1 MVRWLPY
8 FIAGRYLRSRK
19 SHSVINIISGVSV
32 AAMATPVAAMVIL
45 LSVFNGLE
53 GMVRTLYRAVD
64 ADITIR
70 AAEGTVFDA
79 AAVDTA
85 AIRAAEGVETL
96 SLVLE
101 QGAMAEV
108 GDRRT
113 IVRLRGVERTY
124 EDVVPVAQT
133 IYGGTFAVGVERTYE
148 DVVPVAQTIYGG
160 TFAVGVD
167 DSRSVVLGHRT
178 AQELGMSRQ
187 AAGDMVTLYAINRAR
202 FSSLLPVGGYT
213 RRTLPVAGFYSI
225 DDENGDVAY
234 VSLDVAQDMFNYE
247 GRASSVAVKLAAG
260 ADADAVAERLQRIA
274 GEGMEVLTRERS
286 NSIYRLMALEKWGV
300 FAVALLV
307 LVVASLT
314 VVGTIVMIMI
324 DKRDDAAT
332 LRMMGANRATVRD
345 IFVGEGHLLA
355 GVSLVLGVA
364 AGVGLTLLQQTVG
377 LVRLQTATLM
387 VDIYPVELHAADVLL
402 TAAAYI
408 VVAHVVTRLTVGAML
423 KDNATI

>member
-133 IYGGTFAVGVERTYE
+133 IYGGTFAVGV
-148 DVVPVAQTIYGG
+148 
-160 TFAVGVD
+160 D

-247 GRASSVAVKLAAG
+247 GRASSVTVKLAAG

-300 FAVALLV
+300 FAVALIV

-387 VDIYPVELHAADVLL
+387 VDIYPVELHATDVLL

>member
-70 AAEGTVFDA
+70 AAEGTVFDV

-133 IYGGTFAVGVERTYE
+133 IYGGTFAVGV
-148 DVVPVAQTIYGG
+148 
-160 TFAVGVD
+160 D

-187 AAGDMVTLYAINRAR
+187 AAGDMVTLYAINRTR

-213 RRTLPVAGFYSI
+213 RQTLPVAGFYSI

-300 FAVALLV
+300 FAVALIV

>member
-70 AAEGTVFDA
+70 AAEGTVFDV

-133 IYGGTFAVGVERTYE
+133 IYGGTFAVGV
-148 DVVPVAQTIYGG
+148 
-160 TFAVGVD
+160 D

-187 AAGDMVTLYAINRAR
+187 AAGDMVTLYAINRTR

-213 RRTLPVAGFYSI
+213 RRALPVAGFYSI

-300 FAVALLV
+300 FAVALIV

>member
-70 AAEGTVFDA
+70 AAEGTVFDV
-79 AAVDTA
+79 AAVDMA

-133 IYGGTFAVGVERTYE
+133 IYGGTFAVS
-148 DVVPVAQTIYGG
+148 
-160 TFAVGVD
+160 VD

-187 AAGDMVTLYAINRAR
+187 AAGDMVTLYAINRTR

-300 FAVALLV
+300 FAVALIV

-332 LRMMGANRATVRD
+332 LRMMGASRATVRD

>member
-70 AAEGTVFDA
+70 AAEGTVFDV

-133 IYGGTFAVGVERTYE
+133 IYGGTFAVGV
-148 DVVPVAQTIYGG
+148 
-160 TFAVGVD
+160 D

-187 AAGDMVTLYAINRAR
+187 AAGDMVTLYAINRTR

-247 GRASSVAVKLAAG
+247 GRASAVAVKLAAG

-300 FAVALLV
+300 FAVALIV

-332 LRMMGANRATVRD
+332 LRMMGASRATVRD

-355 GVSLVLGVA
+355 VVSLVLGVA

-408 VVAHVVTRLTVGAML
+408 VVAHVVTRLTVGVML

>member
-70 AAEGTVFDA
+70 AAEGTVFDV

-133 IYGGTFAVGVERTYE
+133 IYGGTFAVGV
-148 DVVPVAQTIYGG
+148 
-160 TFAVGVD
+160 D

-178 AQELGMSRQ
+178 AQKLGMSRQ
-187 AAGDMVTLYAINRAR
+187 AAGDMVTLYAINRTR

-332 LRMMGANRATVRD
+332 LRMMGASRATVRD

>member
-79 AAVDTA
+79 AAADTA

-133 IYGGTFAVGVERTYE
+133 IYGGTFAVGV
-148 DVVPVAQTIYGG
+148 
-160 TFAVGVD
+160 D

-187 AAGDMVTLYAINRAR
+187 AAGDMVTLYAINRTR

-234 VSLDVAQDMFNYE
+234 VALDVAQDMFNYE

-300 FAVALLV
+300 FAVALIV

>member
-70 AAEGTVFDA
+70 AAEGTIFDA

-124 EDVVPVAQT
+124 EDVVPA
-133 IYGGTFAVGVERTYE
+133 
-148 DVVPVAQTIYGG
+148 AQTIYGG

-187 AAGDMVTLYAINRAR
+187 AAGDMVTLYAINRTR

-213 RRTLPVAGFYSI
+213 RRTLPVAGLYSI

-300 FAVALLV
+300 FAVALIV

>member
-70 AAEGTVFDA
+70 AAEGTVFDV

-133 IYGGTFAVGVERTYE
+133 IYGGTFAVGV
-148 DVVPVAQTIYGG
+148 
-160 TFAVGVD
+160 D

-187 AAGDMVTLYAINRAR
+187 TVGDMVTLYAINRTR

-300 FAVALLV
+300 FAVALIV

>member
-133 IYGGTFAVGVERTYE
+133 IYGGTFAVGV
-148 DVVPVAQTIYGG
+148 
-160 TFAVGVD
+160 D

-187 AAGDMVTLYAINRAR
+187 TVGDMVTLYAINRTR

-300 FAVALLV
+300 FAVALIV

>member
-70 AAEGTVFDA
+70 AAEGTVFDV
-79 AAVDTA
+79 AAVDVA

-113 IVRLRGVERTY
+113 IVRLR
-124 EDVVPVAQT
+124 
-133 IYGGTFAVGVERTYE
+133 GVERTYE

-234 VSLDVAQDMFNYE
+234 VALDVAQDMFNYE

-300 FAVALLV
+300 FAVALIV

>member
-133 IYGGTFAVGVERTYE
+133 IYGGTFAVGV
-148 DVVPVAQTIYGG
+148 
-160 TFAVGVD
+160 D

-187 AAGDMVTLYAINRAR
+187 TVGDMVTLYAINRTR

-234 VSLDVAQDMFNYE
+234 VALDVAQDMFNYE

-300 FAVALLV
+300 FAVALIV

-355 GVSLVLGVA
+355 VVSLVLGVA

>member
-70 AAEGTVFDA
+70 AAEGTVFDV

-133 IYGGTFAVGVERTYE
+133 IYGGTFAVGV
-148 DVVPVAQTIYGG
+148 
-160 TFAVGVD
+160 D

-178 AQELGMSRQ
+178 AQELSMSRQ
-187 AAGDMVTLYAINRAR
+187 AAGDMVTLYAINRTR

-300 FAVALLV
+300 FAVALIV

-332 LRMMGANRATVRD
+332 LRMMGASRATVRD

-355 GVSLVLGVA
+355 VVSLVLGVA

>member
-113 IVRLRGVERTY
+113 IVR
-124 EDVVPVAQT
+124 
-133 IYGGTFAVGVERTYE
+133 
-148 DVVPVAQTIYGG
+148 
-160 TFAVGVD
+160 
-167 DSRSVVLGHRT
+167 
-178 AQELGMSRQ
+178 
-187 AAGDMVTLYAINRAR
+187 AAGC
-202 FSSLLPVGGYT
+202 
-213 RRTLPVAGFYSI
+213 
-225 DDENGDVAY
+225 
-234 VSLDVAQDMFNYE
+234 
-247 GRASSVAVKLAAG
+247 G
-260 ADADAVAERLQRIA
+260 ADV
-274 GEGMEVLTRERS
+274 
-286 NSIYRLMALEKWGV
+286 
-300 FAVALLV
+300 
-307 LVVASLT
+307 
-314 VVGTIVMIMI
+314 
-324 DKRDDAAT
+324 
-332 LRMMGANRATVRD
+332 
-345 IFVGEGHLLA
+345 
-355 GVSLVLGVA
+355 
-364 AGVGLTLLQQTVG
+364 
-377 LVRLQTATLM
+377 
-387 VDIYPVELHAADVLL
+387 
-402 TAAAYI
+402 
-408 VVAHVVTRLTVGAML
+408 
-423 KDNATI
+423 

>member
-113 IVRLRGVERTY
+113 IVRLRGVE
-124 EDVVPVAQT
+124 
-133 IYGGTFAVGVERTYE
+133 GTYE

-187 AAGDMVTLYAINRAR
+187 AAGDMVTLYAINRTR

-234 VSLDVAQDMFNYE
+234 VALDVAQDMFNYE
-247 GRASSVAVKLAAG
+247 ERASSVAVKLAAG

-300 FAVALLV
+300 FAVALIV

-332 LRMMGANRATVRD
+332 LRMMGASRATVRD

>member
-70 AAEGTVFDA
+70 AAEGTVFDV

-133 IYGGTFAVGVERTYE
+133 IYGGTFAVGV
-148 DVVPVAQTIYGG
+148 
-160 TFAVGVD
+160 D

-187 AAGDMVTLYAINRAR
+187 AAGDMVTLYAINRMR

-234 VSLDVAQDMFNYE
+234 VALDVAQDMFNYE

-300 FAVALLV
+300 FAVALIV

-332 LRMMGANRATVRD
+332 LRMMGASRATVRD

>member
-133 IYGGTFAVGVERTYE
+133 IYGGTFAVGV
-148 DVVPVAQTIYGG
+148 
-160 TFAVGVD
+160 D

-247 GRASSVAVKLAAG
+247 GRASAVAVKLAAG
-260 ADADAVAERLQRIA
+260 ADADVVAERLQRIA

-300 FAVALLV
+300 FAVALIV

-332 LRMMGANRATVRD
+332 LRMMGASRATVRD

-355 GVSLVLGVA
+355 VVSLVLGVA

>member
-70 AAEGTVFDA
+70 AAEGTVFDV

-133 IYGGTFAVGVERTYE
+133 IYGGTFAVGV
-148 DVVPVAQTIYGG
+148 
-160 TFAVGVD
+160 D

-187 AAGDMVTLYAINRAR
+187 AAGDMVTLYAINRTR

-213 RRTLPVAGFYSI
+213 RRTLPVAGLYSI

-234 VSLDVAQDMFNYE
+234 VALDVAQDMFNYE

-300 FAVALLV
+300 FAVALIV

>member
-64 ADITIR
+64 ADIAIR
-70 AAEGTVFDA
+70 AAEGTVFDT

-133 IYGGTFAVGVERTYE
+133 IYGGTFAVGV
-148 DVVPVAQTIYGG
+148 
-160 TFAVGVD
+160 D

-187 AAGDMVTLYAINRAR
+187 AAGDMVTLYAINRTR

-234 VSLDVAQDMFNYE
+234 VALDVAQDMFNYE

-300 FAVALLV
+300 FAVALIV

-332 LRMMGANRATVRD
+332 LRMMGASRATVRD

-355 GVSLVLGVA
+355 VVSLVLGVA

>member
-70 AAEGTVFDA
+70 AAEGTVFDV
-79 AAVDTA
+79 AAVDMA

-101 QGAMAEV
+101 QGVMAEV

-113 IVRLRGVERTY
+113 IVRLR
-124 EDVVPVAQT
+124 
-133 IYGGTFAVGVERTYE
+133 GVERTYE

-300 FAVALLV
+300 FAVALIV

-332 LRMMGANRATVRD
+332 LRMMGASRATVRD

-355 GVSLVLGVA
+355 VVSLVLGVA

>member
-70 AAEGTVFDA
+70 AAEGTVFDV

-133 IYGGTFAVGVERTYE
+133 IYGGTFAVGV
-148 DVVPVAQTIYGG
+148 
-160 TFAVGVD
+160 D

-178 AQELGMSRQ
+178 AQELGMLRQ
-187 AAGDMVTLYAINRAR
+187 AAGDMVTLYAINRTR

-234 VSLDVAQDMFNYE
+234 VALDVAQDMFNYE

-300 FAVALLV
+300 FAVALIV

-332 LRMMGANRATVRD
+332 LRMMGASRATVRD

-355 GVSLVLGVA
+355 VVSLVLGVA

>member
-53 GMVRTLYRAVD
+53 DMVRTLYRAVD

-101 QGAMAEV
+101 QGTMAEV

-133 IYGGTFAVGVERTYE
+133 IYGGTFAVGV
-148 DVVPVAQTIYGG
+148 
-160 TFAVGVD
+160 D
-167 DSRSVVLGHRT
+167 DSRRVVLGHRT

-247 GRASSVAVKLAAG
+247 GRASSVAVKLAVG
-260 ADADAVAERLQRIA
+260 ADADTVAERLQRIA

-300 FAVALLV
+300 FAVALIV

>member
-70 AAEGTVFDA
+70 AAEGTIFDA

-133 IYGGTFAVGVERTYE
+133 IYGGTFAVS
-148 DVVPVAQTIYGG
+148 
-160 TFAVGVD
+160 VD

-187 AAGDMVTLYAINRAR
+187 AVGDMVTLYAINRTR

-300 FAVALLV
+300 FAVALIV

>member
-70 AAEGTVFDA
+70 AAEGTVFDV

-133 IYGGTFAVGVERTYE
+133 IYGGTFAVGV
-148 DVVPVAQTIYGG
+148 
-160 TFAVGVD
+160 D

-187 AAGDMVTLYAINRAR
+187 AAGDMVTLYAINRTR

-260 ADADAVAERLQRIA
+260 VDADAVAERLQRIA

-300 FAVALLV
+300 FAVALIV

-332 LRMMGANRATVRD
+332 LRMMGASRATVRD

>member
-133 IYGGTFAVGVERTYE
+133 IYGGTFAVGV
-148 DVVPVAQTIYGG
+148 
-160 TFAVGVD
+160 D

-178 AQELGMSRQ
+178 AQKLGMSRQ
-187 AAGDMVTLYAINRAR
+187 AAGDMVTLYAINRTR

>member
-133 IYGGTFAVGVERTYE
+133 IYGGTFAVGV
-148 DVVPVAQTIYGG
+148 G
-160 TFAVGVD
+160 

-187 AAGDMVTLYAINRAR
+187 AAGDMVTLYAINRTR

-234 VSLDVAQDMFNYE
+234 VSLDVAQDMFNHE

-300 FAVALLV
+300 FAVALIV

>member
-133 IYGGTFAVGVERTYE
+133 IYGGTFAVGV
-148 DVVPVAQTIYGG
+148 
-160 TFAVGVD
+160 D

-234 VSLDVAQDMFNYE
+234 VALDVAQDMFNYE

-300 FAVALLV
+300 FAVALIV

-355 GVSLVLGVA
+355 VVSLVLGVA

>member
-70 AAEGTVFDA
+70 AAEGTIFDA

-85 AIRAAEGVETL
+85 AIRTAEGVETL

-113 IVRLRGVERTY
+113 IVRLR
-124 EDVVPVAQT
+124 
-133 IYGGTFAVGVERTYE
+133 GVERTYE

-260 ADADAVAERLQRIA
+260 VDADAVAERLQRIA

-300 FAVALLV
+300 FAVALIV

>member
-70 AAEGTVFDA
+70 AAEGTIFDV

-133 IYGGTFAVGVERTYE
+133 IYGGTFAVS
-148 DVVPVAQTIYGG
+148 
-160 TFAVGVD
+160 VD

-187 AAGDMVTLYAINRAR
+187 AAGDMVTLYAINRTR

-234 VSLDVAQDMFNYE
+234 VALDVAQDMFNYE
-247 GRASSVAVKLAAG
+247 GRASAVAVKLAAG

-300 FAVALLV
+300 FAVALIV

>member
-70 AAEGTVFDA
+70 AAEGTVFDV

-113 IVRLRGVERTY
+113 IVRLR
-124 EDVVPVAQT
+124 
-133 IYGGTFAVGVERTYE
+133 GVERTYE

-300 FAVALLV
+300 FAVALIV

-355 GVSLVLGVA
+355 VVSLVLGVA

>member
-70 AAEGTVFDA
+70 AAEGTVFDV

-124 EDVVPVAQT
+124 EN
-133 IYGGTFAVGVERTYE
+133 
-148 DVVPVAQTIYGG
+148 VVPVAQTIYGG

-213 RRTLPVAGFYSI
+213 RRALPVAGFYSI

-300 FAVALLV
+300 FAVALIV

>member
-70 AAEGTVFDA
+70 AAEGTVFDV

-133 IYGGTFAVGVERTYE
+133 IYGGTFAVGV
-148 DVVPVAQTIYGG
+148 
-160 TFAVGVD
+160 D

-187 AAGDMVTLYAINRAR
+187 AAGDMVTLYAINRTR

-247 GRASSVAVKLAAG
+247 GRASSVEVKLAAG

-300 FAVALLV
+300 FAVALIV

-332 LRMMGANRATVRD
+332 LRMMGASRATVRD

>member
-133 IYGGTFAVGVERTYE
+133 IYGGTFAVGV
-148 DVVPVAQTIYGG
+148 
-160 TFAVGVD
+160 D

-187 AAGDMVTLYAINRAR
+187 AAGDMVTLYAINRTR

-247 GRASSVAVKLAAG
+247 GRASSVAVKIAAG

>member
-70 AAEGTVFDA
+70 AAEGTVFDV

-133 IYGGTFAVGVERTYE
+133 IYGGTFAVS
-148 DVVPVAQTIYGG
+148 
-160 TFAVGVD
+160 VD

-187 AAGDMVTLYAINRAR
+187 AAGDMVTLYAINRTR

-332 LRMMGANRATVRD
+332 LRMMGASRATVRD

>member
-70 AAEGTVFDA
+70 AAEGTVFDV

-133 IYGGTFAVGVERTYE
+133 IYGGTFAVGV
-148 DVVPVAQTIYGG
+148 
-160 TFAVGVD
+160 D

-187 AAGDMVTLYAINRAR
+187 AAGDMVTLYAINRTR

-247 GRASSVAVKLAAG
+247 GRASSVEVKLAAG

-300 FAVALLV
+300 FAVALIV

-332 LRMMGANRATVRD
+332 LRMMGASRATVRD

-355 GVSLVLGVA
+355 VVSLVLGVA

>member
-64 ADITIR
+64 ADIAIR

-85 AIRAAEGVETL
+85 AIRATEGVETL

-113 IVRLRGVERTY
+113 IVRLR
-124 EDVVPVAQT
+124 
-133 IYGGTFAVGVERTYE
+133 GVERTYE

-247 GRASSVAVKLAAG
+247 GRASAVAVKLAAG

-300 FAVALLV
+300 FAVALIV